1 MELYSA
7 FKAAVFFGL
16 VAGLAA
22 CSSGSD
28 SNNGSTG
35 GNQLPVV
42 DAGNPQTVDEFDN
55 VALLGTASDGDG
67 DSLTY
72 LWEQASGAAVT
83 INNAASL
90 SADFDA
96 PDVLATDTPVVLGFR
111 LTVDDGTGSRSD
123 TVNITV
129 NDAGLGQN
137 SVPIADAGSDSS
149 VLEFVDVDLDGTG
162 SSDPDGTALS
172 FSWAQTAGPSV
183 SITNGN
189 SALASFTSPDVAPGI
204 TEQLTFALTVDDGT
218 DTATDE
224 VTVSVSEAMSL
235 VTVAGRLTYE
245 RPATRT
251 FCRGFDFNNVALNP
265 VRLATVFLLD
275 GANNVL
281 GTSQTD
287 VNGNYSFTDVPANT
301 DVRVRVRAELL
312 QTSGLQR
319 WQVYVRDNTSST
331 TLPLNSRP
339 IYEVQWALFNS
350 GSTTINN
357 ADFTAGTGW
366 IGGGYDDQ
374 QRLAAPLAI
383 LDSILNGVLLVT
395 SVDDV
400 VDLGRI
406 DAFWSVN
413 NTYSRTERWDDEDN
427 GQLVTAFYTGNN
439 GNPSLFLRGDAVGR
453 FPESSINT
461 DEFDAYV
468 ILHEWG
474 HFFEDQLSRSDS
486 RGGFHSIP
494 GTVDALVAF
503 GEGWGNAIGA
513 IAQNDPIGCDTTEPS
528 SAGSDLDMETFNLY
542 TDEQGFFNEMS
553 VATFIYDLWD
563 TNTDPGDPG
572 SVGFGPIYETMTN
585 FQRDTFSFT
594 TLFSFGT
601 GILQNVDPVDIAFVE
616 QQLTRENIDTA
627 GLDIWGSQQVTAPS
641 FWHDNMPV
649 RDLMPLY
656 TELTPGGP
664 TQNLCVNVDQRDR
677 DSENNPGLWRYLYF
691 TIDSPQSLTLTIQAN
706 PVPPPT
712 NDPPPGPGDPEIR
725 DRADPDA
732 WLWRNG
738 RGYDFTN
745 GRSGDD
751 DQEIL
756 NMSNLSAAT
765 YTIQFHDWRYIDE
778 ERSSDYPDRVCFD
791 FTLN

>member
-1 MELYSA
+1 MEQHSA
-7 FKAAVFFGL
+7 LKAVIL
-16 VAGLAA
+16 SVCLAGLAA
-22 CSSGSD
+22 CSSGSGSD
-28 SNNGSTG
+28 GNNAG
-35 GNQLPVV
+35 GNQLPIV
-42 DAGNPQTVDEFDN
+42 DAGAPRDVSEFDN
-55 VALLGTASDGDG
+55 VAFNGTASDGDG
-67 DSLTY
+67 DALTY
-72 LWEQASGAAVT
+72 QWEQESGTAVT
-83 INNAASL
+83 INNATTL
-90 SADFDA
+90 NADFDA

-111 LTVDDGTGSRSD
+111 LTVSDGTGSRSD
-123 TVNITV
+123 TVNVTV
-129 NDAGLGQN
+129 NDVGLGAN
-137 SVPIADAGSDSS
+137 SPPTADAGSDSS

-162 SSDPDGTALS
+162 SFDPDGTALTYA
-172 FSWAQTAGPSV
+172 WVQTAGPDVVIADS
-183 SITNGN
+183 NM
-189 SALASFTSPDVAPGI
+189 ALASFTSPDVTPGV
-204 TEQLTFALTVDDGT
+204 TEQLTFELTVDDGMA
-218 DTATDE
+218 TATDE
-224 VTVSVSEAMSL
+224 VTVSVSEALSL

-245 RPATRT
+245 RPATNS
-251 FCRGFDFNNVALNP
+251 FCRGYNFDNVSLDP
-265 VRLATVFLLD
+265 VRLATVLLLD

-281 GTSQTD
+281 GTTQTD
-287 VNGNYSFTDVPANT
+287 IDGNYSFPNISANT
-301 DVRVRVRAELL
+301 DVRVRVRAELQ
-312 QTSGLQR
+312 QTSGPQR
-319 WQVYVRDNTSST
+319 WQVYVRDNTSNT

-339 IYEVQWALFNS
+339 IYEVQWALFNT
-350 GSTTINN
+350 GSTNINN
-357 ADFTAGTGW
+357 ADFAAGTGW
-366 IGGGYDDQ
+366 IGSGYDDQ

-486 RGGFHSIP
+486 RGGYHSIP

-528 SAGSDLDMETFNLY
+528 SAGSDLDMERFNLY

-553 VATFIYDLWD
+553 VATFLYDLWD
-563 TNTDPGDPG
+563 TNTDAGDPG
-572 SVGFGPIYETMTN
+572 SIGFGPIYETMTG
-585 FQRDTFSFT
+585 FQRDTFAFT

-601 GILQNVDPVDIAFVE
+601 GILQNVDPADIAFVE

-627 GLDIWGSQQVTAPS
+627 GLDIWGSQQVSAPA
-641 FWHDNMPV
+641 FWHDNTPV

-664 TQNLCVNVDQRDR
+664 TQRLCVNVDQRDV

-691 TIDSPQSLTLTIQAN
+691 TINSPQSLTLTIQAN
-706 PVPPPT
+706 PPPPPT

-738 RGYDFTN
+738 QPYDFTN

-756 NMSNLSAAT
+756 NMANLSAAT
-765 YTIQFHDWRYIDE
+765 YTIQFHDWRYVDE
-778 ERSSDYPDRVCFD
+778 QRSSDYPDQVCFD